1 MSTPPPVITSMET
14 YAAGW
19 CWWPPSVVT
28 FQKYAMAR
36 GWQVRTGFA
45 RGYKPGQAKDTWA
58 LLDTIGVWLH
68 RPGHPRVVFTWE
80 RSPDSV
86 AGTWKATTASFRAG
100 RSVRMYGHT
109 AAKALLS

>member
-1 MSTPPPVITSMET
+1 MSTPPPIITSAET

-19 CWWPPSVVT
+19 CWWPAPVT
-28 FQKYAMAR
+28 SFQKYAMAR
-36 GWQVRTGFA
+36 GWDVRIGFA

-68 RPGHPRVVFTWE
+68 RPGSPRVVFTWE
-80 RSPDSV
+80 RSPDSL
-86 AGTWKATTASFRAG
+86 AYSWKATTASFRAG
-100 RSVRMYGHT
+100 RSVRVYGHT